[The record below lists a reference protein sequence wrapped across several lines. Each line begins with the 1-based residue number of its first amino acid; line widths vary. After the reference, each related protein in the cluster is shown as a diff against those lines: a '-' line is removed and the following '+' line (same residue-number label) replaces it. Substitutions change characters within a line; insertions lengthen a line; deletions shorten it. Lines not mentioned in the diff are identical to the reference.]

1 MTSLAHL
8 NGNPRMI
15 LRRLVVVVG
24 AFLALG
30 TQLGCSNDITTAC
43 IVQRSAGGVT
53 YLVRLD
59 QTGPSTGACTG
70 GPLPDL
76 SRDRYRMDKVG
87 ADQTTFQMRADSI
100 RPRDD
105 TTTPG
110 TPVDIPNALDPD
122 PAHRLYAETTIPAVP
137 DADEICPIADV
148 PEIRQDFLFTSEVQA
163 NTPRIRS
170 IKLNDLKF
178 LDGADFQGTQ
188 FVADAVYTLDDC
200 SRSYT
205 ARGLS
210 VTQTCAQV
218 SDCDPTPDPAAGKF
232 GGINSRYSITC
243 DQGAGSFGE
252 LVTGDPT
259 VGVCFFDKPFP
270 GLK

>member
-1 MTSLAHL
+1 MNSLPHR

-15 LRRLVVVVG
+15 LRRLVIVLG
-24 AFLALG
+24 SAAALG
-30 TQLGCSNDITTAC
+30 SQLGCSNDITTAC

-59 QTGPSTGACTG
+59 QAAPSSGACTA

-76 SRDRYRMDKVG
+76 SGDRYRMDKVG
-87 ADQTTFQMRADSI
+87 GDQTTFQMRADSI

-110 TPVDIPNALDPD
+110 TAVDIPTALDPD
-122 PAHRLYAETTIPAVP
+122 PAHALYAETSIPAAP
-137 DADEICPIADV
+137 DADQICSITDV

-163 NTPRIRS
+163 NTPTIRS
-170 IKLNDLKF
+170 IKLNNLKF
-178 LDGADFQGTQ
+178 LDGADYQGTQ
-188 FVADAVYTLDDC
+188 FVADAVYTHGDC

-210 VTQTCAQV
+210 VTQPCA
-218 SDCDPTPDPAAGKF
+218 SLADCDPTPDPAAGKF
-232 GGINSRYSITC
+232 GGINSNYSIVC

-252 LVTGDPT
+252 LVTGDPA